1 MNTELRVKLA
11 SFEGPLDLLLYLIQK
26 DEIDIRN
33 IKIADITD
41 QYLRTLDLM
50 RDHNLDIAGDFLL
63 MASTLIYI
71 KSRTMLPNQEEITA
85 ESGDE
90 ILTQEELMR
99 RLMEHQRY
107 RAMAMDFKTM
117 PMMNQDFFKR
127 PLPDE
132 RTKREQLLK
141 EMDLTDLTV
150 AFQQILLR
158 ARRPKVRVKTD
169 RMSIAD
175 AVRKIAD
182 RLGQAEIT
190 DFSNL
195 FSQEPD
201 NNEVVVT
208 FLAILE
214 LGRLQKVRVLQ
225 HMVYGTIYLVLRE
238 KLTFDSVREMF
249 ESGDAYAYERSQ
261 SKNPAPEAAASAPAL
276 SL

>member
-33 IKIADITD
+33 IKIADITE

-71 KSRTMLPNQEEITA
+71 KSRTMLPQTDEAI
-85 ESGDE
+85 SVGDE
-90 ILTQEELMR
+90 IMTQDELMR

-107 RAMAMDFKTM
+107 RAMAMDFKQM
-117 PMMNQDFFKR
+117 PLMGQDYFKR

-132 RTKREQLLK
+132 RQQREQLLK
-141 EMDLTDLTV
+141 EMNLTDLTV
-150 AFQQILLR
+150 AFQQMMMR
-158 ARRPKVRVKTD
+158 ARKPSIRVKKD

-175 AVRKIAD
+175 AAKKIANK
-182 RLGQAEIT
+182 LG
-190 DFSNL
+190 
-195 FSQEPD
+195 SQEISD
-201 NNEVVVT
+201 FQDLFAETADRNEIVVT

-214 LGRLQKVRVLQ
+214 LGRLQKIRVLQ
-225 HMVYGTIYLVLRE
+225 HVVYGTIYVVLRDRVTLE
-238 KLTFDSVREMF
+238 TMQKLFDT
-249 ESGDAYAYERSQ
+249 GDSYAYDAR
-261 SKNPAPEAAASAPAL
+261 PAQQPARP
-276 SL
+276 

>member
-33 IKIADITD
+33 IKIAEITD

-63 MASTLIYI
+63 MASTLIWL
-71 KSRTMLPNQEEITA
+71 KSRTMLPNMDEVQAGE
-85 ESGDE
+85 GDD

-99 RLMEHQRY
+99 RLMDHQRY
-107 RAMAMDFKTM
+107 RAMAMDFKQM
-117 PMMNQDFFKR
+117 PMLGQDFFKR

-132 RTKREQLLK
+132 REKREQLLK
-141 EMDLTDLTV
+141 EMNLTDLTV
-150 AFQQILLR
+150 AFQQVLLR
-158 ARRPKVRVKTD
+158 ARRPAVRVKTD

-175 AVRKIAD
+175 AVKKIAD
-182 RLGQAEIT
+182 RLGAQEIT
-190 DFSNL
+190 DFQNL
-195 FSQEPD
+195 FTNDPD
-201 NNEVVVT
+201 RNEVVVT

-238 KLTFDSVREMF
+238 KLNSETVQELFA
-249 ESGDAYAYERSQ
+249 SGDAYAYT
-261 SKNPAPEAAASAPAL
+261 PAAQPTA
-276 SL
+276 

>member
-33 IKIADITD
+33 IKIAEITD

-63 MASTLIYI
+63 MASTLIWL
-71 KSRTMLPNQEEITA
+71 KSRTMLPNMDDLTA
-85 ESGDE
+85 AEGDE
-90 ILTQEELMR
+90 IQTQEELMR

-107 RAMAMDFKTM
+107 RAMAMDFKQM
-117 PMMNQDFFKR
+117 PMLGQDFFKR

-132 RTKREQLLK
+132 REKREQLLK
-141 EMDLTDLTV
+141 EMNLTDLTV

-158 ARRPKVRVKTD
+158 ARRPTVRVKTD

-175 AVRKIAD
+175 AVKKIAN
-182 RLGQAEIT
+182 RLGSQEIT
-190 DFSNL
+190 DFQSL
-195 FSQEPD
+195 FTENPD
-201 NNEVVVT
+201 RNEVVVT

-225 HMVYGTIYLVLRE
+225 HMVYGTIYLVLRD
-238 KLTFDSVREMF
+238 KLSLETVQTLF
-249 ESGDAYAYERSQ
+249 ESGDSYAYQRAAQ
-261 SKNPAPEAAASAPAL
+261 PAPAP
-276 SL
+276 